1 MNKIRIVVVDDHP
14 LLREGLIKILSLED
28 TLEVVGEAG
37 DGETAVQVVEELQPQ
52 VVLMDINLPGMD
64 GIQACKAI
72 KSKYPEIQVIALT
85 IYDDDKHVL
94 EIVRAGANG
103 YLLKDVEPDNLLRA
117 IKEAAAG
124 KAPLHPKIAGKLL
137 NEYSRIAHTLE
148 TAEQEVLTPRER
160 EVLSLIAK
168 GTTNRLIAKELFIS
182 EKTVKNH
189 ITNIFRKLEVKD
201 RTEAVVEAMKRNII

>member
-1 MNKIRIVVVDDHP
+1 LNKIRIVVVDDHP

-28 TLEVVGEAG
+28 TLEVVGEAR
-37 DGETAVQVVEELQPQ
+37 DGKTAVQIVEELQPE

-64 GIQACKAI
+64 GIQACKVI

-85 IYDDDKHVL
+85 VYDDDKHVL

-103 YLLKDVEPDNLLRA
+103 YLLKDVEPENLLRA

-124 KAPLHPKIAGKLL
+124 KSPLHPKIASKLL
-137 NEYSRIAHTLE
+137 NEFSRLAQT
-148 TAEQEVLTPRER
+148 TKAAEQEILTPRER

-189 ITNIFRKLEVKD
+189 ITNIFRKLDVKD
-201 RTEAVVEAMKRNII
+201 RTEAVVEAMKRKII

>member
-28 TLEVVGEAG
+28 TLEVVGEAR
-37 DGETAVQVVEELQPQ
+37 DGKTAVQIVEELQPE

-64 GIQACKAI
+64 GIQACKVI

-85 IYDDDKHVL
+85 VYDDDKHVL

-103 YLLKDVEPDNLLRA
+103 YLLKDVEPENLLRA

-124 KAPLHPKIAGKLL
+124 KSPLHPKIASKLL
-137 NEYSRIAHTLE
+137 NEFSRLAQT
-148 TAEQEVLTPRER
+148 TKAAEQEILTPRER

-189 ITNIFRKLEVKD
+189 ITNIFRKLDVKD
-201 RTEAVVEAMKRNII
+201 RTEAVVEAMKRKII